1 MTPIEDELQQIK
13 AMLRFIIRELS
24 YVPPAKERK
33 LKKKQVKHL
42 KRIK

>member
-1 MTPIEDELQQIK
+1 MTVEEELQQIK

-24 YVPPAKERK
+24 YVPPEKV
-33 LKKKQVKHL
+33 KKKQVKHL